1 MSTQTPD
8 VFMVSAGR
16 GISLNLLQNTSMSGI
31 VGHSY
36 PWTSFVY
43 AKLYLK
49 KTKQRHGKGDSWNQ
63 VCAYHREHPDEEV
76 RVTSTATQEQ
86 WGEGD
91 LSCNYLCFRS
101 LKNAYSVFFERWR
114 FFLFPIQTEKPQNPW
129 QKVCCEA
136 GNCCITIL
144 TCFEMN

>member
-49 KTKQRHGKGDSWNQ
+49 KTKGMEKGILETKY
-63 VCAYHREHPDEEV
+63 VLTIE
-76 RVTSTATQEQ
+76 STLTRRYVSLQQ
-86 WGEGD
+86 
-91 LSCNYLCFRS
+91 L
-101 LKNAYSVFFERWR
+101 LKNSEGKETCHV
-114 FFLFPIQTEKPQNPW
+114 
-129 QKVCCEA
+129 
-136 GNCCITIL
+136 IT
-144 TCFEMN
+144 CVSGA